1 MWGLCRRTARGIIT
15 VQVPQQPRFASPRPD
30 SATSSH
36 FLRDGAMPLISSQ
49 TRRLALVLLGALLA
63 LAGPAMADP
72 ASCQRYRAELANL
85 NNSTGNARAA
95 QSEIGRLQAYA
106 RTLNCEGGRFLFF
119 DTRPP
124 QCGAVEQR
132 IKALNAGYGAENG
145 ELVAARRRQLIGAI
159 GLACATPR
167 LENGSEAS
175 AGQPAGQQS
184 ARGGSRVV
192 CVKTCDGSYF
202 PMGNLPDGRSGAD
215 ELCQALCPGTEAVA
229 YSMPNGDDALK
240 YAATIRGSRAY
251 VAMPN
256 AFKFRTN
263 FEQSCTCKREG
274 QGWAQSLAKAESM
287 LFRGKNDIFVTP
299 QWAERLSRPKV
310 RLTLVGRA
318 DRTAAELAADLAG
331 RGNSGVVS
339 DASAAAAEDRDGTPA
354 VASGASDPEGKPAIR
369 VIAPA
374 MIPIPARGDTP

>member
-1 MWGLCRRTARGIIT
+1 
-15 VQVPQQPRFASPRPD
+15 
-30 SATSSH
+30 
-36 FLRDGAMPLISSQ
+36 MPLIRSQ
-49 TRRLALVLLGALLA
+49 TPRHVPVLLGARLVLA
-63 LAGPAMADP
+63 VLVLAGLGLRPAAADP

-85 NNSTGNARAA
+85 NNSAGSARAA

-145 ELVAARRRQLIGAI
+145 EVVAARRRQLIGAI
-159 GLACATPR
+159 GLACASPR
-167 LENGSEAS
+167 QESPTEAS
-175 AGQPAGQQS
+175 ATQPSGQQN
-184 ARGGSRVV
+184 ARGGARVI

-202 PMGNLPDGRSGAD
+202 PMNNLPDGRSGAD

-229 YSMPNGDDALK
+229 YSMPTGDEALK

-263 FEQSCTCKREG
+263 FEQSCSCKREG

-318 DRTAAELAADLAG
+318 DRTAAELAADAASRDG
-331 RGNSGVVS
+331 ATRVV
-339 DASAAAAEDRDGTPA
+339 DASAG
-354 VASGASDPEGKPAIR
+354 VGASSGTVSGTTESEEKPAIR

-374 MIPIPARGDTP
+374 LIQFPARSEAP